1 MDPSDN
7 PLGATDPTGYFSF
20 KDALKIV
27 AAVVVGVVTAGAALY
42 AYGAVVGG
50 SFIGGFVEG
59 FGRDGFGRDRRIM
72 LGDLEG
78 TGGSCSGPKSGIW
91 GIKKPPGGGR
101 EGAR

>member
-72 LGDLEG
+72 LGAEKRDLGHKEA
-78 TGGSCSGPKSGIW
+78 SW
-91 GIKKPPGGGR
+91 R
-101 EGAR
+101 RARRSAVG